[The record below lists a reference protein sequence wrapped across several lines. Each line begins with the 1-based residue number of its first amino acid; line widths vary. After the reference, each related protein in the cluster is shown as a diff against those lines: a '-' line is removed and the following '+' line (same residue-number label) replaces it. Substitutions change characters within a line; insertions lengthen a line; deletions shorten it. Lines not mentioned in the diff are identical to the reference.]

1 MKIQQEIHHRQQLYM
16 ERRQMYMDELLESH
30 KKEMSQLPASR
41 SKKSLEEVD
50 KKFMK
55 VYNKVQIYQ

>member
-1 MKIQQEIHHRQQLYM
+1 
-16 ERRQMYMDELLESH
+16 MYMDELMETH
-30 KKEMSQLPASR
+30 KKEMSQLPVTR

-55 VYNKVQIYQ
+55 TFSRVRKV